1 MARRRSRRRPEPN
14 PVPMNPVPKPV
25 VKPAPPS
32 LQSTLVFLGVVLY
45 LGTTV
50 FRLGVQEFHLLK
62 QARLLEEEKVAIEA
76 QHLDLR
82 AQIASAKT
90 NAGIERLAREQ
101 LGFVMAQEV
110 PVKTFVPL
118 ASVQAPVTVAAA
130 VVVASASQ
138 TAPAVAPAAQVG
150 LPPAMA
156 ALSKYFVPLWR

>member
-14 PVPMNPVPKPV
+14 PVQTNPVPKPV

-32 LQSTLVFLGVVLY
+32 LQSTLLFMGVVLY

-62 QARLLEEEKVAIEA
+62 QARLLEEEKTAIEA
-76 QHLDLR
+76 QHQDLR
-82 AQIASAKT
+82 AQIAAAKT

-110 PVKTFVPL
+110 PVKTFVP
-118 ASVQAPVTVAAA
+118 VTTAPAVVAVAAA
-130 VVVASASQ
+130 PQAAQ
-138 TAPAVAPAAQVG
+138 AVAPAAQVG

>member
-14 PVPMNPVPKPV
+14 PVPSNPVPKPV

-32 LQSTLVFLGVVLY
+32 LQSTIVFLGVVLY

-62 QARLLEEEKVAIEA
+62 QSRLLEEEKVAIEA
-76 QHLDLR
+76 QHQDLR

-118 ASVQAPVTVAAA
+118 STPAQAPVTVAAA
-130 VVVASASQ
+130 PQAAQ
-138 TAPAVAPAAQVG
+138 AIAPAAQVG

>member
-1 MARRRSRRRPEPN
+1 MARRKSRRRPEPK

-32 LQSTLVFLGVVLY
+32 LQSTRVFLGVVRY

-50 FRLGVQEFHLLK
+50 FRLGVQEVHLLK
-62 QARLLEEEKVAIEA
+62 QARLLEEEKTAIEA

-82 AQIASAKT
+82 AQIAAART

-110 PVKTFVPL
+110 PVKTFVPV
-118 ASVQAPVTVAAA
+118 ATGAAAATVAGVAA
-130 VVVASASQ
+130 RDGGPVQVLRPALALGASPRGARS
-138 TAPAVAPAAQVG
+138 PG
-150 LPPAMA
+150 
-156 ALSKYFVPLWR
+156 

>member
-1 MARRRSRRRPEPN
+1 
-14 PVPMNPVPKPV
+14 VVPKPV

-62 QARLLEEEKVAIEA
+62 QARLLEGERVAIAA
-76 QHLDLR
+76 QHQDLR
-82 AQIASAKT
+82 SQIASTRT

-101 LGFVMAQEV
+101 LGFVMAQEI
-110 PVKTFVPL
+110 PVKTLTPVP
-118 ASVQAPVTVAAA
+118 SGGVTLPPAIVAAA
-130 VVVASASQ
+130 PVAQ
-138 TAPAVAPAAQVG
+138 PAAAVPPSAEAG

-156 ALSKYFVPLWR
+156 ALSKFFVPLWK

>member
-14 PVPMNPVPKPV
+14 PVPMNPVSKPV

-50 FRLGVQEFHLLK
+50 FRLGVQEFHLMK
-62 QARLLEEEKVAIEA
+62 QARLLEEEKAAIEA
-76 QHLDLR
+76 QHQDLQAR
-82 AQIASAKT
+82 IASAKT

-110 PVKTFVPL
+110 PVKTFVP
-118 ASVQAPVTVAAA
+118 AGQPTTATVAVAAA
-130 VVVASASQ
+130 PPRVAPRG
-138 TAPAVAPAAQVG
+138 APPAAQVG